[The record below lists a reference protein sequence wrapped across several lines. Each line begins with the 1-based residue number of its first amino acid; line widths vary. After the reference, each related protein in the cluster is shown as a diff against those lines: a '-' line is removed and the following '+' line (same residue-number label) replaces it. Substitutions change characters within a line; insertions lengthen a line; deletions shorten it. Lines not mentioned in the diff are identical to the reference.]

1 MNRAVF
7 LAPAEEEMLDA
18 TRYYERLARRPG
30 EDFLQE
36 MIPAE
41 ERIPR

>member
-1 MNRAVF
+1 MNSAVF
-7 LAPAEEEMLDA
+7 LALAEEEMLDA
-18 TRYYERLARRPG
+18 ARYYKRLAHRLG
-30 EDFLQE
+30 KDFLQG

>member
-1 MNRAVF
+1 
-7 LAPAEEEMLDA
+7 MLDA
-18 TRYYERLARRPG
+18 ARYYGRLAHCLA
-30 EDFLQE
+30 EDFLQG

>member
-1 MNRAVF
+1 MNRPVF
-7 LAPAEEEMLDA
+7 LAPAEEEMLDTA
-18 TRYYERLARRPG
+18 RDYECLAPRLG

>member
-1 MNRAVF
+1 MNRPVF
-7 LAPAEEEMLDA
+7 LSPAEEEILDA
-18 TRYYERLARRPG
+18 ARYYERLAPRLG